1 MPLFASF
8 RRPFYGWWIVV
19 ASFLI
24 AFYVGGVVFYGFTAI
39 FEPIAEEMGW
49 SYAQISLAASLRGLE
64 LGLLAPL
71 TGMMTDRWGPRRIL
85 MGGTI
90 LTAGGLFLLSQ
101 TSSLA
106 MFYGAFALLALGMSA
121 STVTV
126 LLTAVANWF
135 RARAGLASGI
145 AICGFGFSGLIVPV
159 IVRLVDLYDWRM
171 AVVFLGAGVLVIALP
186 LSMVFRHRPEKYG
199 YLPDGRK
206 DAGVKAAGS
215 LPSAP
220 ELNVGAS
227 YALKSP
233 TFWRISLTY
242 MCHMI
247 FVSSIITHVMPYLS
261 SIGVVRSQASL
272 VAMAIP
278 IISVSGR
285 LSFGWFADKYTRRKV
300 AAIAYIMMTLG
311 LLCFGSLASAG
322 LWLIVPFLLLF
333 GIGYGGSN
341 ALRPSMVTEYFGR
354 SNFGSI
360 FGLMVGI
367 NALGGILGP
376 PVAGWVFDTWG
387 SYQGIWFVYAVVGIG
402 AVLSIA
408 GVTHTRT

>member
-1 MPLFASF
+1 MPFFSSLP
-8 RRPFYGWWIVV
+8 RPFYGWWIVA

-71 TGMMTDRWGPRRIL
+71 TGMLTDRWGPRRIL

-106 MFYGAFALLALGMSA
+106 TFYGAFALLALGMSA

-206 DAGVKAAGS
+206 DAGVQAAGS
-215 LPSAP
+215 IPPPP
-220 ELNVGAS
+220 ELNVGAR
-227 YALKSP
+227 YALKSSI
-233 TFWRISLTY
+233 FWRISLTY

-285 LSFGWFADKYTRRKV
+285 LSFGWLADKFTRRKV
-300 AAIAYIMMTLG
+300 AATAYIMMTLG

-354 SNFGSI
+354 NNFGSI

-387 SYQGIWFVYAVVGIG
+387 SYQGIWFVYAVVGIA

-408 GVTHTRT
+408 SITRTRT

>member
-1 MPLFASF
+1 
-8 RRPFYGWWIVV
+8 
-19 ASFLI
+19 
-24 AFYVGGVVFYGFTAI
+24 VGGVVFYGFTAI

-64 LGLLAPL
+64 LGILAPL

-85 MGGTI
+85 MGGAI

-106 MFYGAFALLALGMSA
+106 TFYGAFALLALGMSA
-121 STVTV
+121 TIVTV

-145 AICGFGFSGLIVPV
+145 AICGFGFSGIIVPF
-159 IVRLVDLYDWRM
+159 IVRLVDVYDWRM
-171 AVVFLGAGVLVIALP
+171 AVVFLGAGVLVVALP
-186 LSMVFRHRPEKYG
+186 LSLVFRHRPERYG
-199 YLPDGRK
+199 YLPDGGQTS
-206 DAGVKAAGS
+206 AVGAAGS
-215 LPSAP
+215 PPPAP
-220 ELNVGAS
+220 EMNVGVG
-227 YALKSP
+227 YALRSP

-261 SIGVVRSQASL
+261 SVGVARAQASL

-278 IISVSGR
+278 IISVGGR
-285 LSFGWFADKYTRRKV
+285 LSFGWFADKFTRRRI
-300 AAIAYIMMTLG
+300 AATAYVMMTLG
-311 LLCFGSLASAG
+311 LLCFGSLAIYG
-322 LWLIVPFLLLF
+322 LWFLVPFLLLF

-341 ALRPSMVTEYFGR
+341 ALRPALVTEYFGR
-354 SNFGSI
+354 SKFGSI

-376 PVAGWVFDTWG
+376 PLAGWVFDTWG
-387 SYQGIWFVYAVVGIG
+387 SYQGIWFVYAIVGIG
-402 AVLSIA
+402 AVLSVA
-408 GVTHTRT
+408 GISRARV